1 MIPTFD
7 GHNDTLLVLLEHPD
21 RDFGQR
27 LAEGHIDV
35 VRAREGGLAGGIF
48 AMFTPARA
56 VATAAASATT
66 ATATAAVAPTP
77 TVAAATP
84 ATPTPPPAPQGP
96 VDGDHALR
104 TTLRM
109 FALLRRLEAA
119 GHLRVCLSAGDVET
133 AMADGVLAAVP
144 HIEGAE
150 AVVDLEVLEALHA
163 LGLRSL
169 GPVWSRPNA
178 FATGVPFAFPGT
190 PDVGT
195 GLTAAG
201 RELVAACDR
210 LRIVLDVS
218 HLNEAGFW
226 EILER
231 SERPVVASHS
241 NVHALSAS
249 PRNLTD
255 AQLDALAER
264 DGLVGLNFA
273 CGFLRED
280 GRHDADTPL
289 ETMVRHLDRLVERLG
304 ETRVGLGSDFDGATM
319 PQAIG
324 DAAGLP
330 RLFDA
335 LRDHGWDQP
344 LLERVA
350 YRNWLALLRRVQEG

>member
-1 MIPTFD
+1 MHPVFD

-27 LAEGHIDV
+27 LGDGHVDV
-35 VRAREGGLAGGIF
+35 VRAREGGLAGGLF
-48 AMFTPARA
+48 AMFSPDRDGMSGARNPK
-56 VATAAASATT
+56 TED
-66 ATATAAVAPTP
+66 VAPF
-77 TVAAATP
+77 
-84 ATPTPPPAPQGP
+84 GP
-96 VDGDHALR
+96 IDAGHALR

-109 FALLRRLEAA
+109 VALLRRLEAA
-119 GHLRVCLSAGDVET
+119 GHLRICASADDVEA

-144 HIEGAE
+144 HLEGAE
-150 AVVDLEVLEALHA
+150 AIVDPDVLDVLHA

-178 FATGVPFAFPGT
+178 FATGVPFAFPGS
-190 PDVGT
+190 PDVGP

-201 RELVAACDR
+201 RDLVDACDR

-226 EILER
+226 ELLDR

-280 GRHDADTPL
+280 GRDDPDTPL
-289 ETMVRHLDRLVERLG
+289 ETMVRHLDRLVARLG
-304 ETRVGLGSDFDGATM
+304 EDRVALGSDFDGATV
-319 PQAIG
+319 PASLR

-335 LRDHGWDQP
+335 LRDHGWDDEA
-344 LLERVA
+344 LGKLSH
-350 YRNWLALLRRVQEG
+350 RNWLSLLRRVQVE

>member
-1 MIPTFD
+1 MIPVFD

-27 LAEGHIDV
+27 LDAGHVDA
-35 VRAREGGLAGGIF
+35 VRAREGGLAGGMF
-48 AMFTPARA
+48 AMFTRARPR
-56 VATAAASATT
+56 ATGGAAAARP
-66 ATATAAVAPTP
+66 V
-77 TVAAATP
+77 
-84 ATPTPPPAPQGP
+84 PPPAPQGP
-96 VDGDHALR
+96 IDGDHALR

-119 GHLRVCLSAGDVET
+119 GHLRVCLTADDIEG
-133 AMADGVLAAVP
+133 AMADGVMAAVP
-144 HIEGAE
+144 HLEGAE

-163 LGLRSL
+163 LGMRSL

-178 FATGVPFAFPGT
+178 YATGVPFAFPGT

-201 RELVAACDR
+201 RDLVAACDR

-218 HLNEAGFW
+218 HLNAAGFW
-226 EILER
+226 ELLAT

-255 AQLDALAER
+255 DQLDALAER

-280 GRHDADTPL
+280 GRHDDDTPL
-289 ETMVRHLDRLVERLG
+289 ETMVRHLDRLVERMG
-304 ETRVGLGSDFDGATM
+304 ETRIALGSDFDGATV
-319 PQAIG
+319 PRAIV
-324 DAAGLP
+324 DASGLP
-330 RLFDA
+330 ALFDA
-335 LRDHGWDQP
+335 LREHGWDQP

-350 YRNWLALLRRVQEG
+350 HRNWLALMRRVQEG

>member
-7 GHNDTLLVLLEHPD
+7 GHNDTLLALLEHPD

-27 LAEGHIDV
+27 LTEGHIDV
-35 VRAREGGLAGGIF
+35 VRAREGGLVGGMF

-56 VATAAASATT
+56 AAA
-66 ATATAAVAPTP
+66 P
-77 TVAAATP
+77 AAA
-84 ATPTPPPAPQGP
+84 AEPTAPPSPPAPQGP
-96 VDGDHALR
+96 VEGDHALHI
-104 TTLRM
+104 TLRM

-119 GHLRVCLSAGDVET
+119 GHVRVCLGADDVEA

-150 AVVDLEVLEALHA
+150 AVVDLEVLEVLHA

-178 FATGVPFAFPGT
+178 YATGVPFAFPGT

-226 EILER
+226 ELLSR

-241 NVHALSAS
+241 NAHALSAS

-319 PQAIG
+319 PQEIG
-324 DAAGLP
+324 DASGLP
-330 RLFDA
+330 RLYGA
-335 LRDHGWDQP
+335 LRAHGWDEP
-344 LLERVA
+344 LLEKVA
-350 YRNWLALLRRVQEG
+350 YRNWLALVRRVQEG

>member
-7 GHNDTLLVLLEHPD
+7 GHNDTLLVLLEHPE

-27 LAEGHIDV
+27 LEEGHVDV
-35 VRAREGGLAGGIF
+35 VRAREGGLVGGIF

-56 VATAAASATT
+56 VA
-66 ATATAAVAPTP
+66 P
-77 TVAAATP
+77 AATP
-84 ATPTPPPAPQGP
+84 AAAPAAPALPPAPQGP
-96 VDGDHALR
+96 VEGDHALR

-119 GHLRVCLSAGDVET
+119 GHLRVCLGADDVEA
-133 AMADGVLAAVP
+133 AMAAGVLAAVP

-178 FATGVPFAFPGT
+178 YATGVPFAFPGS

-226 EILER
+226 ELLAR

-289 ETMVRHLDRLVERLG
+289 ETMVRHLDRLVERMG
-304 ETRVGLGSDFDGATM
+304 ETRVGLGSDFDGATI
-319 PQAIG
+319 PRAIG
-324 DAAGLP
+324 DASGLP

-335 LRDHGWDQP
+335 LRAHGWDDE
-344 LLERVA
+344 LLARA
-350 YRNWLALLRRVQEG
+350 AHRNWLDLLRRVQEA

>member
-27 LAEGHIDV
+27 LEAGHIDV

-48 AMFTPARA
+48 AMFSPARA
-56 VATAAASATT
+56 VAPAAAGVASGTSAP
-66 ATATAAVAPTP
+66 AAPPV
-77 TVAAATP
+77 
-84 ATPTPPPAPQGP
+84 PPAPQGP
-96 VDGDHALR
+96 IEGGHALH

-119 GHLRVCLSAGDVET
+119 GHLRVCLTAADVEA

-178 FATGVPFAFPGT
+178 YATGVPFAFPGS

-210 LRIVLDVS
+210 LRILLDVS
-218 HLNEAGFW
+218 HLNAAGFW
-226 EILER
+226 ELLER

-289 ETMVRHLDRLVERLG
+289 ETMVRHLDRLVERMG

-319 PQAIG
+319 PRAIG
-324 DAAGLP
+324 DASGLP

-335 LRDHGWDQP
+335 LRAHGWDDE
-344 LLERVA
+344 LLARVGH
-350 YRNWLALLRRVQEG
+350 RNWLALLRRVQEA

>member
-27 LAEGHIDV
+27 LEAGHIDV

-48 AMFTPARA
+48 AMFSPARA
-56 VATAAASATT
+56 VAPAAAGVASGTSAP
-66 ATATAAVAPTP
+66 AAPPV
-77 TVAAATP
+77 
-84 ATPTPPPAPQGP
+84 PPAPQGP
-96 VDGDHALR
+96 IEGGHALH

-119 GHLRVCLSAGDVET
+119 GHLRVCLTAGDVEA

-178 FATGVPFAFPGT
+178 YATGVPFAFPGS

-210 LRIVLDVS
+210 LRILLDVS
-218 HLNEAGFW
+218 HLNAAGFW
-226 EILER
+226 ELLER

-289 ETMVRHLDRLVERLG
+289 ETMVRHLDRLVERMG

-319 PQAIG
+319 PRAIG
-324 DAAGLP
+324 DASGLP

-335 LRDHGWDQP
+335 LRAHGWDDE
-344 LLERVA
+344 LLARVGH
-350 YRNWLALLRRVQEG
+350 RNWLALLRRVQEA

>member
-1 MIPTFD
+1 
-7 GHNDTLLVLLEHPD
+7 
-21 RDFGQR
+21 
-27 LAEGHIDV
+27 
-35 VRAREGGLAGGIF
+35 
-48 AMFTPARA
+48 
-56 VATAAASATT
+56 
-66 ATATAAVAPTP
+66 
-77 TVAAATP
+77 
-84 ATPTPPPAPQGP
+84 
-96 VDGDHALR
+96 
-104 TTLRM
+104 
-109 FALLRRLEAA
+109 
-119 GHLRVCLSAGDVET
+119 
-133 AMADGVLAAVP
+133 
-144 HIEGAE
+144 
-150 AVVDLEVLEALHA
+150 
-163 LGLRSL
+163 
-169 GPVWSRPNA
+169 
-178 FATGVPFAFPGT
+178 
-190 PDVGT
+190 VGT

-226 EILER
+226 ELLSR

-289 ETMVRHLDRLVERLG
+289 EAMVRHLDRLVERMG

-319 PQAIG
+319 PRAIG

-335 LRDHGWDQP
+335 LRAHGWDDE
-344 LLERVA
+344 LLARVGH
-350 YRNWLALLRRVQEG
+350 RNWIALLRRVQEA

>member
-1 MIPTFD
+1 MHPVFD

-27 LAEGHIDV
+27 LGDGHVDV
-35 VRAREGGLAGGIF
+35 VRAREGGLAGGLF
-48 AMFTPARA
+48 AMFSPDRDGMSGARNPK
-56 VATAAASATT
+56 TED
-66 ATATAAVAPTP
+66 VAPF
-77 TVAAATP
+77 
-84 ATPTPPPAPQGP
+84 GP
-96 VDGDHALR
+96 IDAGHALR

-109 FALLRRLEAA
+109 VALLRRLEAA
-119 GHLRVCLSAGDVET
+119 GHLRICASADDVEA

-144 HIEGAE
+144 HLEGAE
-150 AVVDLEVLEALHA
+150 AIVDPDVLDVLHA

-178 FATGVPFAFPGT
+178 FATGVPFAFPGS
-190 PDVGT
+190 PDVGP

-201 RELVAACDR
+201 RDLVDACDR

-226 EILER
+226 ELLDR

-280 GRHDADTPL
+280 GRDDPDTPL
-289 ETMVRHLDRLVERLG
+289 VTLVRHLDALVERMG
-304 ETRVGLGSDFDGATM
+304 EDRVGLGSDFDGATL
-319 PQAIG
+319 PGEIG

-330 RLFDA
+330 RLVAA
-335 LRDHGWDQP
+335 LRQNGWDTP
-344 LLERVA
+344 LLDKVTH
-350 YRNWLALLRRVQEG
+350 RNWLALLRRVQEG